1 MKISENR
8 AKTNKHILLNYS
20 IQKKQKKLE
29 KRKSQNNKKPLMMIK
44 TRSH

>member
-20 IQKKQKKLE
+20 IQKKQQKIG
-29 KRKSQNNKKPLMMIK
+29 NKKKPK
-44 TRSH
+44 